1 MMVLKNYVKAYPKYR
16 QEAFHKIEGVIV
28 GLLKEANFF
37 KVYPFLENEPRVVL
51 TYEEIDFKREVQEA
65 RGGMVKGLHI
75 FVGGSYWFTLKDRDI
90 RSINIRRKELT
101 DKEYNTIYKNLEIL
115 HQFPGEKGT
124 MLESKIGRVVKYSI
138 SNHSNAFIGQ
148 FGNTYDESV
157 RLAR

>member
-1 MMVLKNYVKAYPKYR
+1 MVKNYVKAYPKYK

-51 TYEEIDFKREVQEA
+51 TYEEIDFSREVKEA
-65 RGGMVKGLHI
+65 RGGMVKGFHI

-101 DKEYNTIYKNLEIL
+101 DKEYDTIYRNLEIL
-115 HQFPGEKGT
+115 HQFPSEKGT
-124 MLESKIGRVVKYSI
+124 MLESKIGRIVRYSI

>member
-1 MMVLKNYVKAYPKYR
+1 MTNNYVKAYPKYR

-28 GLLKEANFF
+28 GLLKEANLF

-65 RGGMVKGLHI
+65 RGGMVKGFHI
-75 FVGGSYWFTLKDRDI
+75 FVRGSYWFTLKDRDI

-101 DKEYNTIYKNLEIL
+101 DKEYDTIYKNLEIL
-115 HQFPGEKGT
+115 HQSSGEKGT
-124 MLESKIGRVVKYSI
+124 MLESKIGRIVKYRI

-148 FGNTYDESV
+148 FGDTYDESV

>member
-1 MMVLKNYVKAYPKYR
+1 MVNNYVKAYPKYK
-16 QEAFHKIEGVIV
+16 QEAFNKIEGVIV

-65 RGGMVKGLHI
+65 RGGMVKGFHI
-75 FVGGSYWFTLKDRDI
+75 FVGGSYWFTLKGRVI

-101 DKEYNTIYKNLEIL
+101 DKEYDTIYKNLEIL
-115 HQFPGEKGT
+115 HQFPGERGT
-124 MLESKIGRVVKYSI
+124 MLESKIGRIVKYSI

-148 FGNTYDESV
+148 FRDTYDESV
-157 RLAR
+157 RLEQ

>member
-1 MMVLKNYVKAYPKYR
+1 MVNNYVKAYPKYK
-16 QEAFHKIEGVIV
+16 QEAFNKIEGVIV

-65 RGGMVKGLHI
+65 RGGMVKGFHI
-75 FVGGSYWFTLKDRDI
+75 FVGGSYWFTLKGRDI

-101 DKEYNTIYKNLEIL
+101 DKEYDTIYKNLEIL
-115 HQFPGEKGT
+115 HQFPGERGT
-124 MLESKIGRVVKYSI
+124 MLESKIGRIVKYSI

-148 FGNTYDESV
+148 FRDTYDESV
-157 RLAR
+157 RLAQ

>member
-1 MMVLKNYVKAYPKYR
+1 MMVLKNYVKAYPKYK
-16 QEAFHKIEGVIV
+16 QEAFRKIEDVIV

-65 RGGMVKGLHI
+65 RGGMVKGFHI

-90 RSINIRRKELT
+90 RSINIQRKELT
-101 DKEYNTIYKNLEIL
+101 DKEYDTIYKNLEIL
-115 HQFPGEKGT
+115 HHFSGEKGT
-124 MLESKIGRVVKYSI
+124 MLESKIGRIVRYSI

>member
-1 MMVLKNYVKAYPKYR
+1 MANNYVKAYPKYR

-65 RGGMVKGLHI
+65 RGGMVKGFHI

-90 RSINIRRKELT
+90 RSINI
-101 DKEYNTIYKNLEIL
+101 
-115 HQFPGEKGT
+115 
-124 MLESKIGRVVKYSI
+124 
-138 SNHSNAFIGQ
+138 
-148 FGNTYDESV
+148 
-157 RLAR
+157 

>member
-1 MMVLKNYVKAYPKYR
+1 MVLKNYVKAYPKYK
-16 QEAFHKIEGVIV
+16 QEAFNKIEGVIV

-65 RGGMVKGLHI
+65 RGGMVKGFHI
-75 FVGGSYWFTLKDRDI
+75 FVGGSYWFTLKGRDI
-90 RSINIRRKELT
+90 RSINIQRKELT
-101 DKEYNTIYKNLEIL
+101 DKEYDTIYKNLEIL

-124 MLESKIGRVVKYSI
+124 MLESKIGRIVKYSI

-148 FGNTYDESV
+148 FGDTYDESV

>member
-1 MMVLKNYVKAYPKYR
+1 MVNNYVKAYPKYK
-16 QEAFHKIEGVIV
+16 QEAFNKIEGVIV

-65 RGGMVKGLHI
+65 RGGMVKGFHI
-75 FVGGSYWFTLKDRDI
+75 FVGGSYWFTLKGRDI

-101 DKEYNTIYKNLEIL
+101 DKEYDTIYKNLEIL
-115 HQFPGEKGT
+115 HQFPGERGI
-124 MLESKIGRVVKYSI
+124 MLESKIGRIVKYSI

-148 FGNTYDESV
+148 FRDTYDESV
-157 RLAR
+157 RLAQ

>member
-1 MMVLKNYVKAYPKYR
+1 MAKNYVKAYPKYR

-28 GLLKEANFF
+28 GLLKESNLF
-37 KVYPFLENEPRVVL
+37 KVFPFLEDNPRVVL
-51 TYEEIDFKREVQEA
+51 TYEEIDFKREVQED
-65 RGGMVKGLHI
+65 RGGMVKGFHI
-75 FVGGSYWFTLKDRDI
+75 FVGGSYWFTLKGRDI
-90 RSINIRRKELT
+90 GSVSIQRKELT
-101 DKEYNTIYKNLEIL
+101 DKEYDTIYKNLEIL

-148 FGNTYDESV
+148 FGDTYDESV

>member
-1 MMVLKNYVKAYPKYR
+1 MTNNYIKAYPKYR

-28 GLLKEANFF
+28 GLLKEANLF

-65 RGGMVKGLHI
+65 RGGMVKGFHI

-90 RSINIRRKELT
+90 RSINIRRRELT
-101 DKEYNTIYKNLEIL
+101 DKEYDTIYKNLEIL

-124 MLESKIGRVVKYSI
+124 MLESKIGRIVKYSI
-138 SNHSNAFIGQ
+138 LNHSNAFIGQ
-148 FGNTYDESV
+148 FGDTYDESV

>member
-1 MMVLKNYVKAYPKYR
+1 MVKNYVKAYPKYR

-65 RGGMVKGLHI
+65 RGGMVKGFRI

-101 DKEYNTIYKNLEIL
+101 DKEYDTIYKNLEIL

-124 MLESKIGRVVKYSI
+124 MLESKIGRIVKYSI

-148 FGNTYDESV
+148 FGDTYDESV
-157 RLAR
+157 RFAR

>member
-1 MMVLKNYVKAYPKYR
+1 MANNYVKAYPNYR

-37 KVYPFLENEPRVVL
+37 KVYPFLENELRVVL

-65 RGGMVKGLHI
+65 RGGMVKGFHI
-75 FVGGSYWFTLKDRDI
+75 FVGGSYWFTLKDGDI

-124 MLESKIGRVVKYSI
+124 MLESKIGRIVKYSI

>member
-1 MMVLKNYVKAYPKYR
+1 
-16 QEAFHKIEGVIV
+16 
-28 GLLKEANFF
+28 
-37 KVYPFLENEPRVVL
+37 
-51 TYEEIDFKREVQEA
+51 
-65 RGGMVKGLHI
+65 MVKGFHI
-75 FVGGSYWFTLKDRDI
+75 FVGGSYWCTLKGRNI
-90 RSINIRRKELT
+90 GSVSIQRKELT

-124 MLESKIGRVVKYSI
+124 MLESKIGRIVKYSI